1 MKKVIRIT
9 SWVLLSICIIV
20 LLGFVK
26 NQHDKMPCNKVDIV
40 IEENDDANFINRND
54 ILQTAYDKGDSLIGQ
69 PLKSIDIKGL
79 EMTYLQN
86 PSIEKAQVSESIDG
100 EIKIYVKQR
109 TPVLRIINYKN
120 DSYYID
126 IEGNLMPLSESYTAR
141 VLVATGFII
150 ESYANTYSLDLLSRD
165 INDTLLTKFIIDDLY
180 LLAKYINE
188 SEFWK
193 AQIAQI
199 YINADREIELIP
211 VFGNHRILL
220 GDATNLRDKFN
231 KLLVFYIEGL
241 NKTGWNVY
249 TKINLKYKN
258 QVVCTK
264 AQQ

>member
-1 MKKVIRIT
+1 MKKIIRIAG
-9 SWVLLSICIIV
+9 WVLLSVLLIV
-20 LLGFVK
+20 VLGFVK
-26 NQHDKMPCNKVDIV
+26 KQHDRMPCSKVDIV
-40 IEENDDANFINRND
+40 IEENEDANFINRID

-69 PLKSIDIKGL
+69 PLESIDIKKL
-79 EMTYLQN
+79 EMAYLQN

-109 TPVLRIINYKN
+109 TPILRVINYKN

-126 IEGNLMPLSESYTAR
+126 LEGKLMPLSESYTAR
-141 VLVATGFII
+141 VPIATGLIT

-193 AQIAQI
+193 AQIEQI

-220 GDATNLRDKFN
+220 GDATDLRDKFN
-231 KLLVFYIEGL
+231 KLLVFYKEGL

-249 TKINLKYKN
+249 TKINLIMGFLE
-258 QVVCTK
+258 
-264 AQQ
+264 A

>member
-1 MKKVIRIT
+1 MKKIIRIAGWILL
-9 SWVLLSICIIV
+9 SVLLIV
-20 LLGFVK
+20 VLGFVK
-26 NQHDKMPCNKVDIV
+26 KQHDRMPCSKVDIV
-40 IEENDDANFINRND
+40 IEENEDANFINRID

-69 PLKSIDIKGL
+69 PLESIDIKKL
-79 EMTYLQN
+79 EMAYLQN

-109 TPVLRIINYKN
+109 TPILRVINYKN

-126 IEGNLMPLSESYTAR
+126 LEGKLMPLSESYTAR
-141 VLVATGFII
+141 VPIATGLIT

-193 AQIAQI
+193 AQIEQI

-220 GDATNLRDKFN
+220 GDATDLRDKFN
-231 KLLVFYIEGL
+231 KLLVFYKEGL

>member
-1 MKKVIRIT
+1 M
-9 SWVLLSICIIV
+9 
-20 LLGFVK
+20 
-26 NQHDKMPCNKVDIV
+26 
-40 IEENDDANFINRND
+40 
-54 ILQTAYDKGDSLIGQ
+54 
-69 PLKSIDIKGL
+69 
-79 EMTYLQN
+79 
-86 PSIEKAQVSESIDG
+86 
-100 EIKIYVKQR
+100 KQR
-109 TPVLRIINYKN
+109 TPILRVINYKN

-126 IEGNLMPLSESYTAR
+126 LEGKLMPLSESYTAR
-141 VLVATGFII
+141 VPIATGLIT

-193 AQIAQI
+193 AQIEQI

-220 GDATNLRDKFN
+220 GDATDLRDKFN
-231 KLLVFYIEGL
+231 KLLVFYKEGL

>member
-1 MKKVIRIT
+1 MKKIIRIAG
-9 SWVLLSICIIV
+9 WVLLSVLLIV
-20 LLGFVK
+20 VLGFVK
-26 NQHDKMPCNKVDIV
+26 KQHDRMPCSKVDIV
-40 IEENDDANFINRND
+40 IEENEDANFINRID

-69 PLKSIDIKGL
+69 PLESIDIKKL
-79 EMTYLQN
+79 EMAYLQN

-109 TPVLRIINYKN
+109 TPILRVINYKN

-126 IEGNLMPLSESYTAR
+126 LEGKLMPLSESYTAR
-141 VLVATGFII
+141 VPIATGLIT

-193 AQIAQI
+193 AQIEQI

-211 VFGNHRILL
+211 
-220 GDATNLRDKFN
+220 
-231 KLLVFYIEGL
+231 
-241 NKTGWNVY
+241 Y
-249 TKINLKYKN
+249 T
-258 QVVCTK
+258 
-264 AQQ
+264 AW